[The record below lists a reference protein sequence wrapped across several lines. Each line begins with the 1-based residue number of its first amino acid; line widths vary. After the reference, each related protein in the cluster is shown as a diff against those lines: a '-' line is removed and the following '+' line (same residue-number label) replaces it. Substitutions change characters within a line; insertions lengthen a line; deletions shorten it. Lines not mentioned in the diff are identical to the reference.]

1 MCVASDDYILPSGV
15 DLCAPNI
22 TGLLLKEAGMQKPRE
37 EVKKKNLKKGGEA
50 GEKKK
55 GKLSEEHSG
64 LAATSKAPLPQD
76 IKRL

>member
-1 MCVASDDYILPSGV
+1 MAYCRPALPAGVA
-15 DLCAPNI
+15 LCAPNI
-22 TGLLLKEAGMQKPRE
+22 TGLLLKEAGMQKRRE
-37 EVKKKNLKKGGEA
+37 EVKRRRGGGGRGMER
-50 GEKKK
+50 